1 MSNRKIYLN
10 QDDSAFTRCH
20 PLEDMSIAGLEKLV
34 DYYAQGSQLGGLAF
48 CVNMQRALFDSA
60 VWETIVERMESRG
73 GTALATE
80 VREIAGTAALLERGI
95 DHFSVWLQRARKHGI
110 EAFLTMRMNDCHG
123 LESHSGFER
132 SDRGADQD
140 HFSTHATSFWK
151 SNKHLRR
158 APYRFERSFEGAFDY
173 AHEEVRRHHLALIT
187 ELFERFDMD
196 GLELDWMRWMFMFAP
211 GKEAAGRDILS
222 NFIAEVDQLRKA
234 AEKRLGHKIEL
245 RHRVPAEPQTCLAL
259 GYDAPAWARQGMA
272 DQIILSCFGGVANF
286 DYPIEIW
293 RQLLGSNVRILAH
306 VESSTNAY
314 PGQMAVDYHF
324 SYGSASS
331 ALKRGADGVY
341 LFNECYREAGPEPE
355 RKLLIKMLNTLGA
368 EKTLNTVVRRHA
380 VSYPQTRAPGEALR
394 TQLPIPMKNPFFGQ
408 DAGRWAEN
416 ITLRIDVGSKPEA
429 AKYVLRLGFSGDTN
443 LQGLTVRVNGG
454 IVATTSEPAYHC
466 CTVEAFPDS
475 QFTSIPTKAQRLM
488 HYDVPATLLLEGVN
502 VVEFEPTG
510 ETGQLE
516 WAEILVIPS

>member
-1 MSNRKIYLN
+1 MSNRRVYIN

-20 PLEDMSIAGLEKLV
+20 PLEDMTVEGAEKLV
-34 DYYAQGSQLGGLAF
+34 DFYAQASQLGGLAF

-60 VWETIVERMESRG
+60 VWETITDRLESRG
-73 GTALATE
+73 DTALIAA
-80 VREIAGTAALLERGI
+80 VGEIAGTAALQERGV
-95 DHFSVWLQRARKHGI
+95 DHFKVWLQRARKHGV

-123 LESHSGFER
+123 LESHGGFGR
-132 SDRGADQD
+132 ADRGIDQD
-140 HFSTHATSFWK
+140 HFHSHATEFWK
-151 SNKHLRR
+151 ANKHLRR

-173 AHEEVRRHHLALIT
+173 THEKVRSHHLALIT
-187 ELFERFDMD
+187 ELFERYDMD

-222 NFIAEVDQLRKA
+222 SFIAQVHDLRKT
-234 AEKRLGHKIEL
+234 AEKRWGHKIEL
-245 RHRVPAEPQTCLAL
+245 RHRIPAEPQTSLAL
-259 GYDAPAWARQGMA
+259 GYDAPAWARHGMA
-272 DQIILSCFGGVANF
+272 DQVILSCFGGVANF
-286 DYPIEIW
+286 DYPIDLW

-324 SYGSASS
+324 SFGSASS

-355 RKLLIKMLNTLGA
+355 RRLMLKLLNTLGS
-368 EKTLNTVVRRHA
+368 EDTLNTVVRRHA
-380 VSYPQTRAPGEALR
+380 VSYPQSRAPGEALR
-394 TQLPIPMKNPFFGQ
+394 TPLPIPMKNPYFGQ

-416 ITLRIDVGSKPEA
+416 ITVRVDVGSKPKS
-429 AKYVLRLGFSGDTN
+429 AKFVLRLGFSAETN
-443 LQGLTVRVNGG
+443 LQGLEVRVNGA
-454 IVATTSEPAYHC
+454 IVSLTAAPAYPC
-466 CTVEAFPDS
+466 CTVAAFPDNC
-475 QFTSIPTKAQRLM
+475 FPSIPARAQRLI
-488 HYDVPATLLLEGVN
+488 HLEIPASTLLEGVN

-516 WAEILVIPS
+516 WAEILVLPS